1 MSGPD
6 EIADILALIEG
17 FGGDGSMYRDTLTR
31 LAKACEAQAGAMP
44 YRWQDDCILALV
56 EPGQRILDLGCGAGE
71 LLERLVR
78 DGKAS
83 GQGVELEHDEVAACI
98 ERGVPVIQADID
110 EGLKPFADA
119 SFDLVVLEETLQTLY
134 RPDLVL
140 HEMLRV
146 GRRGVV
152 SFPNFGYWR
161 VRLDLVLGGRM
172 PRTGQL
178 PHRWYDT
185 PNIHLFTVEDFR
197 SWATKHGMRIV
208 DGRVLCDNGVRDYQ
222 DGDNLHAVE
231 ALFVVERQDAGT

>member
-6 EIADILALIEG
+6 EIADILALIEH
-17 FGGDGSMYRDTLTR
+17 FGGDGAAYRDTLTR
-31 LAKACEAQAGAMP
+31 LAKASESHAAAMP
-44 YRWQDDCILALV
+44 YRWQDDCILTLV
-56 EPGQRILDLGCGAGE
+56 EPGQRVLDLGCGAGE

-78 DGKAS
+78 DAKAC

-119 SFDLVVLEETLQTLY
+119 TFDLVVLEETLQTLY

-161 VRLDLVLGGRM
+161 VRLDLVLGGQM

-185 PNIHLFTVEDFR
+185 PNIHLFTIEDFR
-197 SWATKHGMRIV
+197 HWVTGHGMRIV
-208 DGRVLCDNGVRDYQ
+208 DGRVLCDNGVRHYQ

-231 ALFVVERQDAGT
+231 ALFVVERQDTTT

>member
-1 MSGPD
+1 MNRHD
-6 EIADILALIEG
+6 EVTDILALIEQ
-17 FGGDGSMYRDTLTR
+17 FGGDGSVYHDTLSR
-31 LAKACEAQAGAMP
+31 LAKASASQVGGMP

-56 EPGQRILDLGCGAGE
+56 EKGQRVLDLGCGAGE

-78 DGKAS
+78 DAKAC
-83 GQGVELEHDEVAACI
+83 GQGVELDHDEVAACI

-119 SFDLVVLEETLQTLY
+119 TFDLVVLEETLQTLY

-172 PRTGQL
+172 PRTGHL
-178 PHRWYDT
+178 PHSWYDT

-197 SWATKHGMRIV
+197 SWAIEHGMRIV
-208 DGRVLCDNGVRDYQ
+208 EGRVLCDNGVRDYQ
-222 DGDNLHAVE
+222 EGDNLHAME
-231 ALFVVERQDAGT
+231 ALFVVERQDATT